1 VLPLFKEKNMA
12 NQTIE
17 QNRSRMA
24 YEKVKTVSEKDV
36 NIQKKYKSR
45 AKDFPAM
52 VMTNGLLQALSFLMS
67 KKDDE
72 GCKWVSEHIINW
84 IKYAITEGWIQK
96 PGDAY
101 TADNMDNIARLIEW
115 LSSDEIDV
123 SSYIAVTNEV
133 LSFTPWLKR
142 FAEGMLEG
150 E

>member
-52 VMTNGLLQALSFLMS
+52 VMTNGLLQALSFVMS

-72 GCKWVSEHIINW
+72 GCKWLSGHISNW
-84 IKYAITEGWIQK
+84 IKYAITEGWIQE
-96 PGDAY
+96 PGNAY
-101 TADNMDNIARLIEW
+101 TADNIAGLIEW
-115 LSSDEIDV
+115 LSSEEIDV
-123 SSYIAVTNEV
+123 SSYVAVTNEV